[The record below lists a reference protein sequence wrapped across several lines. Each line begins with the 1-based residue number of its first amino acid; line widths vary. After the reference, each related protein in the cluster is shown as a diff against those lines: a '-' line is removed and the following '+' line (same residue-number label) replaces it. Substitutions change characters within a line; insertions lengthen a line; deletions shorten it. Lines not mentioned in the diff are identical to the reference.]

1 MPLGKHLR
9 LTRVDDYR
17 TVVIGLFDF
26 LFNSVNFFDSL
37 KDTPVNSVID
47 YQNICRN
54 SVIKKVFKERLNLIE
69 QFKYIYH
76 IDLKIL
82 KIQNK
87 FVILF
92 FL

>member
-37 KDTPVNSVID
+37 KDTPVKSVID
-47 YQNICRN
+47 Y
-54 SVIKKVFKERLNLIE
+54 
-69 QFKYIYH
+69 
-76 IDLKIL
+76 
-82 KIQNK
+82 
-87 FVILF
+87 
-92 FL
+92 